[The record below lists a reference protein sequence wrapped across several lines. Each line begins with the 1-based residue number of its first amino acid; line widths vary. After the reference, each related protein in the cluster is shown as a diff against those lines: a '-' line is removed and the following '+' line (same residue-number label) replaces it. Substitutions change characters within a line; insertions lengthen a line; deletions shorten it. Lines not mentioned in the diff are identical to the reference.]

1 MEHDKNMFIQKCTN
15 WLTLKKRGILFFR
28 KCVTIKHAYCA
39 EILMRLCEVCVQNG
53 LNFATIGSS
62 IMTTLQYAGC
72 RQSFYGGRGGP
83 TGVELEH
90 HLYSAI
96 LPPVTFWLFPKLKST
111 CQGCRFWEIKDFKNM
126 WQQRWNFSVR
136 VPLMFSCEHCYL
148 SGLLRRWP
156 VIML

>member
-1 MEHDKNMFIQKCTN
+1 
-15 WLTLKKRGILFFR
+15 
-28 KCVTIKHAYCA
+28 
-39 EILMRLCEVCVQNG
+39 MRLCEVCVQNG

-126 WQQRWNFSVR
+126 
-136 VPLMFSCEHCYL
+136 
-148 SGLLRRWP
+148 
-156 VIML
+156 

>member
-1 MEHDKNMFIQKCTN
+1 
-15 WLTLKKRGILFFR
+15 
-28 KCVTIKHAYCA
+28 
-39 EILMRLCEVCVQNG
+39 
-53 LNFATIGSS
+53 
-62 IMTTLQYAGC
+62 
-72 RQSFYGGRGGP
+72 
-83 TGVELEH
+83 
-90 HLYSAI
+90 
-96 LPPVTFWLFPKLKST
+96 VTFWLFPKLKST